1 MANKKEATGNVAFQ
15 VRLDAE
21 THSQLK
27 QAAEEADLSLN
38 QLVTGLLRG
47 CAAHLVVGEAG
58 RDDKNVVYP
67 RSTPKCVFVG
77 KKGSYPSR
85 EETEWL
91 RTMEGEDPMPYPGE
105 VWFGLDYSGRGFV
118 PGK

>member
-1 MANKKEATGNVAFQ
+1 MAKKKETTGNVAFQ
-15 VRLDAE
+15 VRLDAV

-58 RDDKNVVYP
+58 RDDNNVVYP
-67 RSTPKCVFVG
+67 RNTPKCVFIG
-77 KKGSYPSR
+77 KKGSYPSKDAIDYAEWA
-85 EETEWL
+85 EEEI
-91 RTMEGEDPMPYPGE
+91 GPYRGE